1 MAGVLL
7 AQWLQQ
13 PAYRARALAPSL
25 WRRHRAMAAWA
36 VSEDSERLGELVRV
50 ERQRKGLSLR
60 EVAQQSGVSYST
72 VHRVERGLAPSYD
85 NFVALAR
92 WLGLEGRI

>member
-1 MAGVLL
+1 M
-7 AQWLQQ
+7 
-13 PAYRARALAPSL
+13 
-25 WRRHRAMAAWA
+25 
-36 VSEDSERLGELVRV
+36 SEESERLGELVRL

-92 WLGLEGRI
+92 WLGLEGM